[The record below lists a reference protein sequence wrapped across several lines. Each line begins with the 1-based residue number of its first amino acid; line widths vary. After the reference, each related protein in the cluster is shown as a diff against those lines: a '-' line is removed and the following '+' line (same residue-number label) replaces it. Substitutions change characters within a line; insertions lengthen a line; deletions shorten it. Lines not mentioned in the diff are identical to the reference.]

1 MGGASAPPLKLG
13 RLVMGCTIDSLSDE
27 QIEMLIQQEKE
38 LEYLES
44 FMPDGTE
51 EEMGECIGP
60 MPYQS

>member
-1 MGGASAPPLKLG
+1 
-13 RLVMGCTIDSLSDE
+13 MGCTINSLSDE

-51 EEMGECIGP
+51 EEMGESIGP

>member
-1 MGGASAPPLKLG
+1 
-13 RLVMGCTIDSLSDE
+13 MGCTIDSLSEE
-27 QIEMLIQQEKE
+27 QIEMLIQQEE
-38 LEYLES
+38 EMEMMES

>member
-1 MGGASAPPLKLG
+1 
-13 RLVMGCTIDSLSDE
+13 MGCTVDSLSKE

-51 EEMGECIGP
+51 EDMRECIGP